1 MTKAKKK
8 IDLAKEAK
16 QIVDDTE
23 IEGEI
28 TEELLFEVCPKEFL
42 QAFKK
47 AKTIGQRADLL
58 YAADNYRLDAQ
69 KEVEAMKKFVSK
81 LEKWF
86 IQQLPE
92 GDATGIAGKVARVQI
107 KHKER
112 PSVMNW
118 DKFYDHIR
126 KNRAFELLN
135 RAVNTKAV
143 KERWEEGKQVPGVEK
158 FAYKDVSVTKVK

>member
-1 MTKAKKK
+1 MQLEAEAKKI
-8 IDLAKEAK
+8 IDETDL
-16 QIVDDTE
+16 
-23 IEGEI
+23 EGEV
-28 TEELLFEVCPKEFL
+28 TEELLFELCPAEFL
-42 QAFKK
+42 VAFKK
-47 AKTIGQRADLL
+47 AKSAGQRADFL
-58 YAADNYRLDAQ
+58 YAADGHRLELQ
-69 KEVEAMKKFVSK
+69 REVEAQKKFITK

-92 GDATGIAGKVARVQI
+92 GDATGIAGQVARIQI
-107 KHKER
+107 KQKER

-143 KERWEEGKQVPGVEK
+143 KERWEAGKQIPGVEK
-158 FAYKDVSVTKVK
+158 FYYKDVSVTKVK